1 MAAEGTEKAQVQGRT
16 TRASS
21 MRAQSILS
29 LAEFRETQTRSPDSV
44 LAVQFTGIGSG
55 KGNPPV
61 YSRLKTQD
69 FLPDVTAHL
78 FSFPAFVVFQAP
90 NLSECPRNR
99 LETEAGTGEDRV
111 ASVD

>member
-29 LAEFRETQTRSPDSV
+29 LAEFREMQTRSPDSI

-61 YSRLKTQD
+61 YSCLKTQIP
-69 FLPDVTAHL
+69 FQMYHL
-78 FSFPAFVVFQAP
+78 FSFPAFVGFQAP

-99 LETEAGTGEDRV
+99 LETEARTGEDRV
-111 ASVD
+111 ASAD